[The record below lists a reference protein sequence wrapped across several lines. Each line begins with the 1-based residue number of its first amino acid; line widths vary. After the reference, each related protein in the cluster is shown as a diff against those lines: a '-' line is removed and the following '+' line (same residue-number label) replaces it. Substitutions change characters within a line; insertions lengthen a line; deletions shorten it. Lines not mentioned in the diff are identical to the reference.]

1 MSANMKDIKNRI
13 NSVKNSSQITNAMNI
28 VSSTKFKKFQNLT
41 LKARDYSNTLDVLF
55 KNLLEGLGNDKHI
68 LFKGKKEV
76 KRIGIIVMTSDRG
89 LCGGFNSNTIKK
101 LDSMKKE
108 FEKQGK
114 TISLIN
120 VGRKSMEYAR
130 DNKIDVDSEYIQLI
144 PELMFEKSKS
154 ISEDIVDYYLNDLYD
169 EVYLIYSKFQS
180 IINYELTVEKIMPF
194 KLKDEHMSTK
204 KSFFVFEPS
213 KEEVLIKFIPKML
226 NIKIYQAMLENTA
239 SEHSARMNAMK
250 SASDNAQELI
260 DKLTLEY
267 NRVRQAIITQ
277 ELTEIVSGAN
287 ALK

>member
-28 VSSTKFKKFQNLT
+28 VSSTKFKKFQKLT
-41 LKARDYSNTLDVLF
+41 LKARDYSNTLDILF
-55 KNLLEGLGNDKHI
+55 KNLLEGLENDKHI
-68 LFKGKKEV
+68 LFRGKKEV

-108 FEKQGK
+108 FEKEGK
-114 TISLIN
+114 TISVIN
-120 VGRKSMEYAR
+120 VGRKASEYAR

-144 PELMFEKSKS
+144 PELMFEKAKS
-154 ISEDIVDYYLNDLYD
+154 ISEDIVDYYLNDMYD

-194 KLKDEHMSTK
+194 KLKDEHISTK

-250 SASDNAQELI
+250 NASDNAQELI